1 MTGARLTL
9 GPRRGGKQR
18 PRRGLGASS
27 PSSPP
32 GLRRSSWRW
41 LVRLRRWVVLA
52 LVVGIWELWTRARPS
67 SFFPPP
73 SQIVARMY
81 DLWFSGPAT
90 HLFLTHDAISN
101 ILPSLGR
108 VLAALAI
115 AAVAGGGLGLALGR
129 SAAAAGFLDPV
140 LQFAR
145 ALPAV
150 TLVPVFI
157 AIFRIG
163 TQMEVATIVFGTIWP
178 ILLNTADGAR
188 FADPVLVET
197 ARAFR
202 LPAGLRLVYLIIP
215 AALPKF
221 FAGLRLAIGLA
232 LILMVFAELAGSSSG
247 LGYEMNNA
255 ESSFDM
261 TWVWATLVLIAILGN
276 LLNALELA
284 AEHRVLAWHRGA
296 RQHGN

>member
-1 MTGARLTL
+1 MSAAGAAGRPRGRDRFSWRRLT
-9 GPRRGGKQR
+9 P
-18 PRRGLGASS
+18 
-27 PSSPP
+27 
-32 GLRRSSWRW
+32 
-41 LVRLRRWVVLA
+41 LRRWFVLA
-52 LVVGIWELWTRARPS
+52 VVAGLWELWTRARPS

-73 SQIVARMY
+73 SQIAARMY
-81 DLWFSGPAT
+81 HLWFSGPAT
-90 HLFLTHDAISN
+90 HLFLTHDAIAN
-101 ILPSLGR
+101 ILPSLAR

-115 AAVAGGGLGLALGR
+115 AAAAGGALGLVLGR
-129 SAAAAGFLDPV
+129 SAAAVRVLDPL

-157 AIFRIG
+157 ALFRIG

-188 FADPVLVET
+188 FLDPVQVET

-202 LPAGLRLVYLIIP
+202 LSAGQRLVRLIIP

-221 FAGLRLAIGLA
+221 FAGLRLSIALA

-247 LGYEMNNA
+247 IGYEMNNA

-284 AEHRVLAWHRGA
+284 AEHRVLAWHSGA

>member
-1 MTGARLTL
+1 VSAAGAAGRPRGRDRFFWRRLTPL
-9 GPRRGGKQR
+9 H
-18 PRRGLGASS
+18 
-27 PSSPP
+27 
-32 GLRRSSWRW
+32 RW
-41 LVRLRRWVVLA
+41 IVLA
-52 LVVGIWELWTRARPS
+52 VVAGLWELWTRARPS

-73 SQIVARMY
+73 SQIAARMY
-81 DLWFSGPAT
+81 HLWFSGPAT
-90 HLFLTHDAISN
+90 HLFLTHDAIAN
-101 ILPSLGR
+101 ILPSLAR

-115 AAVAGGGLGLALGR
+115 AAAAGGALGLVLGR
-129 SAAAAGFLDPV
+129 SAAAVRVLDPL

-157 AIFRIG
+157 ALFRIG

-178 ILLNTADGAR
+178 VLLNTADGAR
-188 FADPVLVET
+188 FLDPVQVET

-202 LPAGLRLVYLIIP
+202 LPAGLRLVRLIIP

-221 FAGLRLAIGLA
+221 FAGLRLAIALA

-255 ESSFDM
+255 QSSFDM

-284 AEHRVLAWHRGA
+284 AEHRVLAWHSGA

>member
-1 MTGARLTL
+1 MTRAVAGV
-9 GPRRGGKQR
+9 
-18 PRRGLGASS
+18 
-27 PSSPP
+27 PS
-32 GLRRSSWRW
+32 RQVSWGW
-41 LVRLRRWVVLA
+41 LVHLRRWVVLLA
-52 LVVGIWELWTRARPS
+52 VAGVWELWTRARPS

-73 SQIVARMY
+73 PQILARMY
-81 DLWFSGPAT
+81 HLWFSGPAT

-129 SAAAAGFLDPV
+129 SAAVAGFLDPV

-188 FADPVLVET
+188 YLDPVQVET

-202 LPAGLRLVYLIIP
+202 LPAGLRLVRLIIP
-215 AALPKF
+215 AVLPKF
-221 FAGLRLAIGLA
+221 FAGLRLAIALA

-284 AEHRVLAWHRGA
+284 VEHRVLAWHRGA

>member
-1 MTGARLTL
+1 VTRAAGV
-9 GPRRGGKQR
+9 
-18 PRRGLGASS
+18 AS
-27 PSSPP
+27 
-32 GLRRSSWRW
+32 RQVSWGW
-41 LVRLRRWVVLA
+41 LVHLRRWVVL
-52 LVVGIWELWTRARPS
+52 LVVAGIWELWARARPS

-90 HLFLTHDAISN
+90 RLFLTHDAISN

-188 FADPVLVET
+188 FTDPVQMET

-202 LPAGLRLVYLIIP
+202 LPAGLRLARLIIP

-221 FAGLRLAIGLA
+221 FAGLRLAIALA

-255 ESSFDM
+255 ENSFDM

-284 AEHRVLAWHRGA
+284 VEHRALAWHRGA
-296 RQHGN
+296 RGQGN